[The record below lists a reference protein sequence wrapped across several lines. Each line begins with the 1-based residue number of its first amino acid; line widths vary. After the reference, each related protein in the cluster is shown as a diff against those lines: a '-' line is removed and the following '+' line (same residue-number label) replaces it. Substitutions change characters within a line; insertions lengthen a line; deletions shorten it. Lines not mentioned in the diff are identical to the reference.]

1 MPEQLNLTLPVRTAL
16 GRDDFFVSPANAMAL
31 GLVESWPN
39 WPGGKLLLSGPPGAG
54 KTHLAHVWAARSG
67 ATIHAA
73 ADLADADIPGLAQG
87 PVAIEDVPA
96 IAGDDAAQTALFH
109 LHNLVLAEGH
119 GLLLSGAGDPAHW
132 GLTLPDL
139 KSRMQGTTVAVLEE
153 PDDTLLAVV
162 LAKLFND
169 RQLTPHPDVIPY
181 LIGRMDRSFDAAR
194 DMVERLD
201 TLSLR
206 EQRPLTRA
214 LARRALDAAENP
226 ALPGWTS

>member
-54 KTHLAHVWAARSG
+54 KTHLTHVWAARSG
-67 ATIHAA
+67 ADILVAS
-73 ADLADADIPGLAQG
+73 DLAQADIPTLARG
-87 PVAIEDVPA
+87 PVAVEDVPS
-96 IAGDDAAQTALFH
+96 IAGDAAAQTALFH

-119 GLLLSGAGDPAHW
+119 SLLLTGPGDPAHW

-139 KSRMQGTTVAVLEE
+139 KSRMQGTTVATLEE
-153 PDDTLLAVV
+153 PDDTLLAVI

-169 RQLTPHPDVIPY
+169 RQLMPHPDVIPY
-181 LIGRMDRSFDAAR
+181 LVGRMDRSFDAAR
-194 DMVERLD
+194 EIVERLD
-201 TLSLR
+201 ALSLS

-214 LARRALDAAENP
+214 LARRVLDATENP

>member
-1 MPEQLNLTLPVRTAL
+1 MSKQLNLTLPVRTAL

-39 WPGGKLLLSGPPGAG
+39 WPGGKLLLSGPAGAG
-54 KTHLAHVWAARSG
+54 KTHLTHVWAARSG
-67 ATIHAA
+67 AGIVSAR
-73 ADLADADIPGLAQG
+73 DLGQADIPTLAGG
-87 PVAIEDVPA
+87 PVAVEDVPE
-96 IAGDDAAQTALFH
+96 IAGGDAAQTALFH

-119 GLLLSGAGDPAHW
+119 SLLLTGHGDPKHW

-139 KSRMQGTTVAVLEE
+139 KSRMQGTTVATLDE

-169 RQLTPHPDVIPY
+169 RQLMPHPDVIPY

-194 DMVERLD
+194 QIVEQLD
-201 TLSLR
+201 TLSLS

-214 LARRALDAAENP
+214 LARRMFDATENP